1 MGLLPRLGPQV
12 PSAEEVKQFFLRKGE
27 LPTFPA
33 VAAEFMSLANDPY
46 ASVLQ
51 IAEVVERDPALAAK
65 TLKLAN
71 SAYIGYSRQVS
82 NIRDAIVLLGL
93 REMRALVLTI
103 SVFRAFGDLQK
114 QIPPVWEQ
122 YWVHSLAVA
131 QTSRK
136 LAKAL
141 RMKDAEQAYLA
152 GLLHDVGKLLFYLY
166 DANRY
171 LEVLAAREASG
182 DNLLEA
188 ERRNFGNCH
197 PELGCWLL
205 ELWNFPP
212 QLAEVVL
219 YHETPELADA
229 SMPLVGIVSLAEIL
243 AKAQGLGVGDTLPV
257 DSLNFD
263 QMPSYRLLQETAPQI
278 NYIDLGTFIEEL
290 TSLGDQV
297 KSAMMELNLVS

>member
-1 MGLLPRLGPQV
+1 MGLLSRFGP
-12 PSAEEVKQFFLRKGE
+12 PSPSTEEVKQFFLRKGE

-51 IAEVVERDPALAAK
+51 ISEVVERDPALAAK

-82 NIRDAIVLLGL
+82 NIRDSIVLLGL

-103 SVFRAFGDLQK
+103 SVFRAFGDMQK
-114 QIPPVWEQ
+114 KIPPVWEQ

-131 QTSRK
+131 QTSRR
-136 LAKAL
+136 LAKTL

-166 DANRY
+166 DADRY
-171 LEVLAAREASG
+171 LAVLAQCEASG
-182 DNLLEA
+182 ENLLEA
-188 ERRNFGNCH
+188 ERRAFGNCH

-212 QLAEVVL
+212 QLAEAVL
-219 YHETPELADA
+219 YHETPELADTT
-229 SMPLVGIVSLAEIL
+229 MPLVGVVSLAELL
-243 AKAQGLGVGDTLPV
+243 AKANGLGIGETLPV
-257 DSLNFD
+257 DCLAIE
-263 QMPSYRLLQETAPQI
+263 RLPAWQLLVQAAPQL
-278 NYIDLGTFIEEL
+278 NYVDLGTFVAEL
-290 TSLGDQV
+290 STLGDQV
-297 KSAMMELNLVS
+297 RSALRELHLVT